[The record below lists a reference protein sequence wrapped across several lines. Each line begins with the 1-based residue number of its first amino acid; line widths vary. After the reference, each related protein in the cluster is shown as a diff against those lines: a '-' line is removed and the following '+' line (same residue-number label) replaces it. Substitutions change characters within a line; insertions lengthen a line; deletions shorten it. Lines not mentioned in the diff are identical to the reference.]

1 MINKIISLVI
11 FLSLASCFTERGKVK
26 ELENRLRV
34 SYLNDEETV
43 LIFAFKG
50 KELLVHHGGNEIQ
63 LISGSGKR
71 SVSDGERT
79 LRMSGVVKLK
89 NDKELKFLWYSTK
102 PDHVIFNFS
111 GFEQAIEIENKKVSI
126 EELFQR

>member
-1 MINKIISLVI
+1 MSNKIISLI
-11 FLSLASCFTERGKVK
+11 ICLILSSCFLERGDVK
-26 ELENRLRV
+26 ELKNRLRV

-43 LIFAFKG
+43 LMFTFKG
-50 KELLVHHGGNEIQ
+50 KELLVHDGGNKIQ

-79 LRMSGVVKLK
+79 LRMSGVVKLVG
-89 NDKELKFLWYSTK
+89 DKELKFLWDSTK
-102 PDHVIFNFS
+102 ANHVLFTFS